1 MISDMYHCFSQYCNL
16 YCQIDVLGT
25 AHYWDQTI
33 DTVLAIQ
40 LIVGIGL
47 SVDYSAHI
55 GHCFMTV
62 TGDRNSEYETDLFSH
77 ISMAL

>member
-1 MISDMYHCFSQYCNL
+1 MTDLQVNVM
-16 YCQIDVLGT
+16 GT
-25 AHYWDQTI
+25 AHFWYQTI

-47 SVDYSAHI
+47 AVDYSAHI

-62 TGDRNSEYETDLFSH
+62 TGNRNGNPIIIYIFSKKSKMKFSFKDYTL
-77 ISMAL
+77 I